1 MKQIIIAILSLMVFS
16 GCVSSSKYEELEK
29 KYKSTDAQK
38 GDLQK
43 QLEQSN
49 SKIEEMRLL
58 ITELQNQ
65 LGNTSRDKSKLQ
77 ASVKE
82 MQEAIADLTK
92 RKQETEKR
100 IKEFRDLTSKFKKF
114 IDTGRLS
121 VKIMDG
127 RMVVALNSDVLFSSG
142 SARLSKDGSA
152 AIEEVALL
160 LASIPEKKYQVE
172 GHTDNV
178 PIRTKVFP
186 SNWDLAS
193 ARSLRVLKKMIE
205 AGLSADR
212 ISAASFGEYNPVA
225 SNDTKEG
232 RQQNRRIEIIIVP
245 DLSNLPGFEE
255 LKQMSGEQNPVDKV
269 KAL

>member
-1 MKQIIIAILSLMVFS
+1 MSLFVLS

-29 KYKSTDAQK
+29 KFKATDSKKSE
-38 GDLQK
+38 LQK
-43 QLEQSN
+43 ELDQAN
-49 SKIEEMRLL
+49 SKIQEMRLL

-100 IKEFRDLTSKFKKF
+100 IREFRDLTNKFKKF

-121 VKIMDG
+121 VKIIDG

-142 SARLSKDGSA
+142 SSRLSNDGA
-152 AIEEVALL
+152 TAIEEVALL
-160 LASIPEKKYQVE
+160 LASIPNKKYQVE

-193 ARSLRVLKKMIE
+193 ARALTVLKKMTD
-205 AGLSADR
+205 AGLSPNR
-212 ISAASFGEYNPVA
+212 ISAASFGEHNPVA
-225 SNDTKEG
+225 SNDSKDG

-255 LKQMSGEQNPVDKV
+255 LKQVSGEQNPVDKV